1 MILAFDDAIRPIL
14 MTGVIRSPFSPF
26 TRFLFYNVNFEDRAK
41 VCELLILSS
50 IDPIDFWYLEIGI
63 GGRLITIK
71 PECIDVLFVKEYYLI
86 YFN

>member
-14 MTGVIRSPFSPF
+14 MTGVIRSPFFPF

-41 VCELLILSS
+41 RVCELLILSS
-50 IDPIDFWYLEIGI
+50 IDPIDFWYLEI